1 MFFQAS
7 STPSGTPADSVLDGF
22 CDFHTPN
29 STFESSD
36 DEELEKTP
44 PPGQTVHDD
53 ETSSGGTLYQ
63 VAPNGGMEP
72 MSTEARRMRR
82 SLAKSGCLG
91 SGFPSYISPASPGVP
106 RDMGT
111 QTYSLVNPNYRPPAR
126 NRPAPLRPTDPP
138 PPGPNVTAGR
148 SESSSPLFSALGKR
162 VKRDL
167 ISAAQA
173 TGKAVR
179 VSASTTFSVAQ
190 TAVSATRRQMGI

>member
-1 MFFQAS
+1 
-7 STPSGTPADSVLDGF
+7 
-22 CDFHTPN
+22 
-29 STFESSD
+29 
-36 DEELEKTP
+36 
-44 PPGQTVHDD
+44 
-53 ETSSGGTLYQ
+53 
-63 VAPNGGMEP
+63 

-91 SGFPSYISPASPGVP
+91 SGFPSSISPASPGVP

-111 QTYSLVNPNYRPPAR
+111 QTYSLANPNYRPPAR

-148 SESSSPLFSALGKR
+148 SESSSSRKLYDLNRTLAHRPLFSALGKR